1 MNQRWTGF
9 SLLWAVTLWQAPLA
23 EIAIPWWV
31 WLLAVAI
38 VLVVLFIALVL
49 AQEPGPPLEKPK
61 EKDEVHEKH

>member
-9 SLLWAVTLWQAPLA
+9 SLLWAVTLWQTPLA
-23 EIAIPWWV
+23 EIEIPWWV